1 MLKSAKNLYFAQI
14 NQVDKKMTDII
25 KVSQLTKKF
34 KLKKTGGGLKSF
46 FHPEYKSLTAV
57 DKISFSIAKG
67 ERVAFIGPNG
77 AGKSTTIK
85 MLSSILY
92 PTSGHAEVM
101 GLVPWENRQKLAYNI
116 GTVFGQRS
124 QLWYNLP
131 VQDSFAL
138 FGKMYN
144 LDEIKF
150 KRRLSRLVKLF
161 EIRDLLSHPTRSL
174 SLGQRMRCEIVASLI
189 HNPQVLF
196 LDEPTIGLDVT
207 AKEIIRSLIK
217 KQALEEETTLLLTSH
232 DTDDMEKVCDRVIII
247 NKGRLIYNDSL
258 SSLKAS
264 YLKKKY
270 IEITT
275 DSGEKI
281 RTEVN
286 TAETS
291 AKKAIDDLVKKYH
304 VVDMTIENPP
314 MEEIIKEI
322 YRRD

>member
-1 MLKSAKNLYFAQI
+1 
-14 NQVDKKMTDII
+14 MTNII
-25 KVSQLTKKF
+25 EVKQLTKKF
-34 KLKKTGGGLKSF
+34 KIQKNAGTLKSF
-46 FHPEYKSLTAV
+46 FHTEYKSITAV
-57 DKISFSIAKG
+57 DKISFNIAKG

-92 PTSGHAEVM
+92 PTSGSALVN
-101 GLVPWENRQKLAYNI
+101 GLIPWNNRQELSSEI

-138 FGKMYN
+138 IGKIYN
-144 LDEIKF
+144 TPDISF
-150 KRRLSRLVKLF
+150 KRRLAKLVKLF
-161 EIRDLLSHPTRSL
+161 EIRDLLTHPTRSL
-174 SLGQRMRCEIVASLI
+174 SLGQRMRCEIVASLL
-189 HNPQVLF
+189 HKPQVLF

-207 AKEIIRSLIK
+207 AKEIIRNLIK

-232 DTDDMEKVCDRVIII
+232 DTDDMEKVCERVIII
-247 NKGRLIYNDSL
+247 NKGKIIFDDSI
-258 SSLKAS
+258 STLKDS
-264 YLKKKY
+264 FLNKKY

-275 DSGEKI
+275 DAGDKI

-286 TAETS
+286 TKTTPV
-291 AKKAIDDLVKKYH
+291 KKAVDELINQYH
-304 VVDMTIENPP
+304 VTDMTVENPP

-322 YRRD
+322 YRRE

>member
-1 MLKSAKNLYFAQI
+1 MKE
-14 NQVDKKMTDII
+14 II
-25 KVSQLTKKF
+25 KVEQLTKKF
-34 KLKKTGGGLKSF
+34 KIQKKTSGFKNFFKS
-46 FHPEYKSLTAV
+46 EYKNIIAV
-57 DKISFSIAKG
+57 DKLSFAIKKG

-92 PTSGHAEVM
+92 PTSGTAEVM
-101 GLVPWENRQKLAYNI
+101 GMTPWDNRKKLSYNI

-138 FGKMYN
+138 LGKIYDI
-144 LDEIKF
+144 DEIKF
-150 KRRLSRLVKLF
+150 KRRLSKLVKLF
-161 EIRDLLSHPTRSL
+161 EIRDLLTHPTCSL

-207 AKEIIRSLIK
+207 AKEIIRNLIK

-232 DTDDMEKVCDRVIII
+232 DTDDMEKVCNRVIII
-247 NKGRLIYNDSL
+247 NKGKLIFDNTINK
-258 SSLKAS
+258 LKDS
-264 YLKKKY
+264 YLSKKY
-270 IEITT
+270 MEVTSE
-275 DSGEKI
+275 SGEKI
-281 RTEVN
+281 KTEVN
-286 TAETS
+286 TKETPV
-291 AKKAIDDLVKKYH
+291 KKALEELMKKYH
-304 VVDMTIENPP
+304 VVDMTVENPP

-322 YRRD
+322 YRRE

>member
-1 MLKSAKNLYFAQI
+1 MTEI
-14 NQVDKKMTDII
+14 IEVD
-25 KVSQLTKKF
+25 QLTKKF
-34 KLKKTGGGLKSF
+34 KLKKSQNGFKSLF
-46 FHPEYKSLTAV
+46 RPEYKNVTAV
-57 DKISFSIAKG
+57 DKISFNIKKG

-92 PTSGHAEVM
+92 PTSGTARVM
-101 GLVPWENRQKLAYNI
+101 NMVPWENRQKLSYHI

-144 LDEIKF
+144 LEEVKF
-150 KRRLSRLVKLF
+150 KRRLSKLVNMF
-161 EIRDLLSHPTRSL
+161 EIRDLMTHPTRSL

-189 HNPQVLF
+189 HNPQILF

-207 AKEIIRSLIK
+207 AKEIIRNLIK
-217 KQALEEETTLLLTSH
+217 KQALDEETTLLLTSH

-247 NKGRLIYNDSL
+247 NKGKLIYNDSL
-258 SSLKAS
+258 KALKDS

-275 DSGEKI
+275 DGGEKI
-281 RTEVN
+281 RTKVN
-286 TAETS
+286 TGETP
-291 AKKAIDDLVKKYH
+291 AKKAIDELVKKYH

-314 MEEIIKEI
+314 MEEIIKEV
-322 YRRD
+322 YKRD

>member
-1 MLKSAKNLYFAQI
+1 MEE
-14 NQVDKKMTDII
+14 II
-25 KVSQLTKKF
+25 KLEQLTKKF
-34 KLKKTGGGLKSF
+34 KIQKKTSGFKNFFKS
-46 FHPEYKSLTAV
+46 EYKNINAV
-57 DKISFSIAKG
+57 DKLSFAIKKG

-92 PTSGHAEVM
+92 PTSGTAEVM
-101 GLVPWENRQKLAYNI
+101 GMTPWDNRKKLSYNI

-138 FGKMYN
+138 LGKIYDI
-144 LDEIKF
+144 DEIKF
-150 KRRLSRLVKLF
+150 KRRLSKLVKLF
-161 EIRDLLSHPTRSL
+161 EIRDLLTHPTCSL

-207 AKEIIRSLIK
+207 AKEIIRNLIK

-247 NKGRLIYNDSL
+247 NKGKLIFDNTINK
-258 SSLKAS
+258 LKDS
-264 YLKKKY
+264 YLSKKY
-270 IEITT
+270 MEVTSE
-275 DSGEKI
+275 SGEKI
-281 RTEVN
+281 KTEVN
-286 TAETS
+286 TKETPV
-291 AKKAIDDLVKKYH
+291 KKALEELMKKYH
-304 VVDMTIENPP
+304 VVDMTVENPP

-322 YRRD
+322 YRRE

>member
-1 MLKSAKNLYFAQI
+1 
-14 NQVDKKMTDII
+14 MTDII
-25 KVSQLTKKF
+25 LADRLTKEF
-34 KLKKTGGGLKSF
+34 KLKKPASGLRAF
-46 FHPEYKSLTAV
+46 LHPQYKTVTAV
-57 DKISFSIAKG
+57 NKISFNIKKG

-85 MLSSILY
+85 MLSAILF
-92 PTSGHAEVM
+92 PTSGTARVM
-101 GLVPWENRQKLAYNI
+101 NMIPWENRRKLASHI

-138 FGKMYN
+138 FGKMYR

-150 KRRLSRLVKLF
+150 KRRLSKLVNLF
-161 EIRDLLSHPTRSL
+161 EIRDLLTHPTRSL
-174 SLGQRMRCEIVASLI
+174 SLGQRMRCEIVASLL
-189 HNPQVLF
+189 HNPEVLF

-207 AKEIIRSLIK
+207 AKEIIRNLIK

-247 NKGRLIYNDSL
+247 NKGKLIFDNSIL
-258 SSLKAS
+258 ALKDS

-275 DSGEKI
+275 DSGDRI
-281 RTEVN
+281 RTEIN
-286 TAETS
+286 TAEMPV
-291 AKKAIDDLVKKYH
+291 KKALDELVKKYH
-304 VVDMTIENPP
+304 VTDMTVENPP

-322 YRRD
+322 YNRD

>member
-1 MLKSAKNLYFAQI
+1 
-14 NQVDKKMTDII
+14 MTNII
-25 KVSQLTKKF
+25 EVKQLTKKF
-34 KLKKTGGGLKSF
+34 KIQKNAGTLKSF
-46 FHPEYKSLTAV
+46 FHPEYKSITAV
-57 DKISFSIAKG
+57 DKISFNIAKG

-92 PTSGHAEVM
+92 PTSGSALVN
-101 GLVPWENRQKLAYNI
+101 GLIPWNNRQELSSEI

-138 FGKMYN
+138 IGKIYN
-144 LDEIKF
+144 ILDISF
-150 KRRLSRLVKLF
+150 KRRLAKLVKLF
-161 EIRDLLSHPTRSL
+161 EIRDLLTHPTRSL
-174 SLGQRMRCEIVASLI
+174 SLGQRMRCEIVASLL
-189 HNPQVLF
+189 HKPQVLF

-207 AKEIIRSLIK
+207 AKEIIRNLIK

-232 DTDDMEKVCDRVIII
+232 DTDDMEKVCERVIII
-247 NKGRLIYNDSL
+247 NKGKIIFDDFIST
-258 SSLKAS
+258 LKD
-264 YLKKKY
+264 LFLNKKY

-275 DSGEKI
+275 DAGDKI

-286 TAETS
+286 TKTTPV
-291 AKKAIDDLVKKYH
+291 KKAVDELINQYH
-304 VVDMTIENPP
+304 VTDMTVENPP

-322 YRRD
+322 YRRE

>member
-1 MLKSAKNLYFAQI
+1 
-14 NQVDKKMTDII
+14 MTDII
-25 KVSQLTKKF
+25 LADRLTKEF
-34 KLKKTGGGLKSF
+34 KLKKPTSGLGGF
-46 FHPEYKSLTAV
+46 FHPQYKTVTAV
-57 DKISFSIAKG
+57 NKISFNIKKG

-85 MLSSILY
+85 MLSAILF
-92 PTSGHAEVM
+92 PTSGTARVM
-101 GLVPWENRQKLAYNI
+101 NMIPWENRRQLAAHI

-138 FGKMYN
+138 FGKMYR

-150 KRRLSRLVKLF
+150 KRRLSKLVNLF
-161 EIRDLLSHPTRSL
+161 EIRDLLTHPTRSL
-174 SLGQRMRCEIVASLI
+174 SLGQRMRCEIVASLL
-189 HNPQVLF
+189 HNPEVLF

-207 AKEIIRSLIK
+207 AKEIIRNLIK

-247 NKGRLIYNDSL
+247 NKGKLIFDNSIQA
-258 SSLKAS
+258 LKDS

-275 DSGEKI
+275 DSGDKI
-281 RTEVN
+281 RKEIN
-286 TAETS
+286 TAEVPV
-291 AKKAIDDLVKKYH
+291 KKALDELVKKYH
-304 VVDMTIENPP
+304 VNDMTVENPP

-322 YRRD
+322 YNRD

>member
-1 MLKSAKNLYFAQI
+1 
-14 NQVDKKMTDII
+14 MTNII
-25 KVSQLTKKF
+25 EVKQLTKKF
-34 KLKKTGGGLKSF
+34 KIQKNAGTLKSF
-46 FHPEYKSLTAV
+46 FHPEYKSITAV
-57 DKISFSIAKG
+57 DKISFNIAKG

-92 PTSGHAEVM
+92 PTSGSALVN
-101 GLVPWENRQKLAYNI
+101 GLIPWNNRQELSSEI

-138 FGKMYN
+138 IGKIYN
-144 LDEIKF
+144 IPDISF
-150 KRRLSRLVKLF
+150 KRRLAKLVKLF
-161 EIRDLLSHPTRSL
+161 EIRDLLTHPTRSL
-174 SLGQRMRCEIVASLI
+174 SLGQRMRCEIVASLL
-189 HNPQVLF
+189 HKPQVLF

-207 AKEIIRSLIK
+207 AKEIIRNLIK

-232 DTDDMEKVCDRVIII
+232 DTDDMEKVCERVIII
-247 NKGRLIYNDSL
+247 NKGKIIFDDSI
-258 SSLKAS
+258 STLKDS
-264 YLKKKY
+264 FLNKKY

-275 DSGEKI
+275 DTGDKI

-286 TAETS
+286 TKTTP
-291 AKKAIDDLVKKYH
+291 VKEAVDELINQYH
-304 VVDMTIENPP
+304 VTDMTVENPP

-322 YRRD
+322 YRRE

>member
-1 MLKSAKNLYFAQI
+1 
-14 NQVDKKMTDII
+14 MTDII
-25 KVSQLTKKF
+25 KVEQLSKKF
-34 KLKKTGGGLKSF
+34 KIKKDSSGLKSF
-46 FHPEYKSLTAV
+46 FKPEYKTVNAV
-57 DKISFSIAKG
+57 DKISFSIKKG

-92 PTSGHAEVM
+92 PTSGHAEVF
-101 GLVPWENRQKLAYNI
+101 GLIPWENRRTLSKHI

-131 VQDSFAL
+131 VQDSFNL
-138 FGKMYN
+138 LGKIYD

-150 KRRLSRLVKLF
+150 KRRLSKLVKLF
-161 EIRDLLSHPTRSL
+161 EIRDLLSHPTCSL

-189 HNPQVLF
+189 HNPEILF

-207 AKEIIRSLIK
+207 AKEIIRTLIK

-247 NKGRLIYNDSL
+247 NKGKLIFNDSIQA
-258 SSLKAS
+258 LKDS
-264 YLKKKY
+264 YLSKKY
-270 IEITT
+270 IEVTT
-275 DSGEKI
+275 EDGEKI
-281 RTEVN
+281 RQEIN
-286 TAETS
+286 THQIPI
-291 AKKAIDDLVKKYH
+291 KKAIDDLVKRYH
-304 VVDMTIENPP
+304 VSDITVENPP

-322 YRRD
+322 YKRD

>member
-1 MLKSAKNLYFAQI
+1 
-14 NQVDKKMTDII
+14 MTDII
-25 KVSQLTKKF
+25 KAEQLTKKF
-34 KLKKTGGGLKSF
+34 KIKKETSGFKSF
-46 FHPEYKSLTAV
+46 FKPEYKNITAV
-57 DKISFSIAKG
+57 DKLSFSIKKG

-92 PTSGHAEVM
+92 PSSGTAEVL
-101 GLVPWENRQKLAYNI
+101 GLTPWDNRKELSYRI

-138 FGKMYN
+138 LGKIYSLN
-144 LDEIKF
+144 EVKF
-150 KRRLSRLVKLF
+150 KRRLSRLVNLF
-161 EIRDLLSHPTRSL
+161 EIRDLLSHPTCSL

-207 AKEIIRSLIK
+207 AKEIIRNLIK

-232 DTDDMEKVCDRVIII
+232 DTDDMEKVCNRVIII
-247 NKGRLIYNDSL
+247 NKGKLIFDNTINA
-258 SSLKAS
+258 LKDS
-264 YLKKKY
+264 YLSKKY
-270 IEITT
+270 LEVTT
-275 DSGEKI
+275 DNGEKFK
-281 RTEVN
+281 TVVN
-286 TAETS
+286 TKETPVR
-291 AKKAIDDLVKKYH
+291 KALEELMQKHH
-304 VVDMTIENPP
+304 VVDMTVENPP

-322 YRRD
+322 YKRD

>member
-1 MLKSAKNLYFAQI
+1 MEE
-14 NQVDKKMTDII
+14 II
-25 KVSQLTKKF
+25 KVEQLTKKF
-34 KLKKTGGGLKSF
+34 KIQKKTSGFKNFFKS
-46 FHPEYKSLTAV
+46 EYKNIIAV
-57 DKISFSIAKG
+57 DKLSFVIKKG

-92 PTSGHAEVM
+92 PTSGTAEVM
-101 GLVPWENRQKLAYNI
+101 GMTPWDNRKKLSYNI

-138 FGKMYN
+138 LGKIYDI
-144 LDEIKF
+144 DEIKF
-150 KRRLSRLVKLF
+150 KRRLSKLVKLF
-161 EIRDLLSHPTRSL
+161 EIRDLLTHPTCSL

-207 AKEIIRSLIK
+207 AKEIIRNLIK

-247 NKGRLIYNDSL
+247 NKGKLIFDNTINK
-258 SSLKAS
+258 LKDS
-264 YLKKKY
+264 YLSKKY
-270 IEITT
+270 MEVTSE
-275 DSGEKI
+275 SGEKI
-281 RTEVN
+281 KTEVD
-286 TAETS
+286 TKETPV
-291 AKKAIDDLVKKYH
+291 KKALEELMKKYH
-304 VVDMTIENPP
+304 VVDMTVENPP

-322 YRRD
+322 YRRE